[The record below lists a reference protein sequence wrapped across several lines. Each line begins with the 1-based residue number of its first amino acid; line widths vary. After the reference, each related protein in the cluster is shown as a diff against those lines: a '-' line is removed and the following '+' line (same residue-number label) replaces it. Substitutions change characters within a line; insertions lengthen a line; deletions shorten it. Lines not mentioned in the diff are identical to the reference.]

1 MTDSHHMPPPSPE
14 DESSDAIVNRAERE
28 LFDELLEQVLLELPD
43 ALLDKLDEIPLIVE
57 DYPSD
62 EVLDEMDIDDPS
74 LLCGLHTGIPLTHR
88 SVEYSG
94 TLPDM
99 INIYREGI
107 LNLSL
112 DAGGYINENTLRRQ
126 IRITVLHELGHHF
139 GLDED
144 DLRKLGY
151 A

>member
-1 MTDSHHMPPPSPE
+1 MSDPHHDLVTPE
-14 DESSDAIVNRAERE
+14 ERE
-28 LFDELLEQVLLELPD
+28 LFDELLEQVLAELPES
-43 ALLDKLDEIPLIVE
+43 LIDKLDDIPLIVE

-62 EVLDEMDIDDPS
+62 EVLDDLDIDDATY
-74 LLCGLHTGIPLTHR
+74 LCGLHTGIPLTER
-88 SVEYSG
+88 SVEHSG
-94 TLPDM
+94 ALPDI
-99 INIYREGI
+99 INIYRDGV

-112 DAGGYINENTLRRQ
+112 DDEGYIDEQTLRRQ

>member
-1 MTDSHHMPPPSPE
+1 MTDSHHEPPPQEHPD
-14 DESSDAIVNRAERE
+14 DELVTPAERE
-28 LFDELLEQVLLELPD
+28 LFDDLLEQVLADLPD
-43 ALLDKLDEIPLIVE
+43 DLLERLDDIPLIIE

-62 EVLDEMDIDDPS
+62 EILDDLDIDDATY
-74 LLCGLHTGIPLTHR
+74 LCGLHTGIPLTER
-88 SVEYSG
+88 SVEHSG
-94 TLPDM
+94 NLPDT
-99 INIYREGI
+99 INIYRDGI

-112 DAGGYINENTLRRQ
+112 DSGGYIDEQTLRRQ

-139 GLDED
+139 GLDEE